1 MLNGLPCK
9 WTKIILL
16 FLRLHPST
24 AFWTAVDC
32 EGYSISSKG
41 LLSTVVDI
49 MVIWIKFAHSHP
61 FNSLILKCQCLLLP
75 SPVWTHPIYLDLGP
89 NIPSSCAVLFFTASD
104 FTFTTRYIHTW
115 ALFALWLSLFTLS
128 GAISLLFPSRV
139 LDTYWPAGTVLIFQF
154 HIFLPFFHTVD
165 GVLKA
170 RILKWFVILFSSG
183 PCFVSCRGMNQQW
196 PAFWSGVLAAAVL
209 GGMSCWH
216 KSFCH

>member
-1 MLNGLPCK
+1 MSVFTL
-9 WTKIILL
+9 
-16 FLRLHPST
+16 
-24 AFWTAVDC
+24 A
-32 EGYSISSKG
+32 ISC
-41 LLSTVVDI
+41 LST
-49 MVIWIKFAHSHP
+49 S
-61 FNSLILKCQCLLLP
+61 
-75 SPVWTHPIYLDLGP
+75 IYLDSGP

-139 LDTYWPAGTVLIFQF
+139 LDTYWPAGTVPIFQF
-154 HIFLPFFHTVD
+154 HIFLPFFLTVD

-170 RILKWFVILFSSG
+170 RILKWFVILFSSV
-183 PCFVSCRGMNQQW
+183 PCFVSCWGMNQQW

-209 GGMSCWH
+209 GGMACGL